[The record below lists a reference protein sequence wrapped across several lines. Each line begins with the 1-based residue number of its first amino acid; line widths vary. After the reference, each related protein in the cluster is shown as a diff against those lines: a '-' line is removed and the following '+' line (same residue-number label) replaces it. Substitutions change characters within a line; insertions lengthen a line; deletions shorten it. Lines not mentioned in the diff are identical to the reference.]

1 MKFSEAILLLE
12 EASKLVVKKIQEA
25 INAVQKTADIIQD
38 AIFKDVDL
46 LDTLLDGFK
55 NENFT
60 EVLSNEYLN
69 RILEII

>member
-1 MKFSEAILLLE
+1 
-12 EASKLVVKKIQEA
+12 LVVKKIQEA